1 MPISYL
7 LHAFTRSAT
16 HEARF
21 LHNNRWDF
29 ANLFWLP
36 LGLIFLVWWIFSKAY
51 ITDVPIG
58 IIDQSHSPQSAT
70 LIRYLD
76 ATPDLAVIQ
85 MLQSPAQAEQAIQ
98 TAQIYAVVEIPSDFA
113 TNLLAARP
121 APVVLDV
128 NAQFGTHSGIVQKGV
143 QAAIATFA
151 AGAEMQ
157 KNVKKGQAITQ
168 AKNTF
173 SPIQVQRIGLFNPT
187 NNYQQFLASTVI
199 PSLLHI
205 LAMVIGATTIGRELR
220 DKTLKEWYLSVS
232 QPRAKNQHL
241 NQRILENA
249 NLKNGDL
256 ETSHLDNGML
266 KTPFL
271 ENEHFEKST
280 LKNQNTPIIRP
291 DFWTL
296 VFALNGKLIF
306 PMLCYALWGA
316 VCFSLMAQVMPTRL
330 DSLAVTYACFL
341 ALMMVSFW
349 LGAIFTMGTY
359 SLRQGLSFTGFF
371 SAPSYAFAGVTFPYI
386 AISSSAKHWADML
399 PLTHYLKVQITQLQM
414 GAPLTMAIP
423 TLYGFVLA
431 VLGLMLVATKITQRT
446 FAHPE
451 KWGKR

>member
-1 MPISYL
+1 MPISHL

-58 IIDQSHSPQSAT
+58 IIDQSHSPQSAM

-220 DKTLKEWYLSVS
+220 DKTLKAWYLSVS

-241 NQRILENA
+241 NQRMLETTD
-249 NLKNGDL
+249 LKNGNL
-256 ETSHLDNGML
+256 ETSQLDNSM
-266 KTPFL
+266 
-271 ENEHFEKST
+271 
-280 LKNQNTPIIRP
+280 LKNQTTPLIRP

-316 VCFSLMAQVMPTRL
+316 VCLSLMAQVMPTRL

-386 AISSSAKHWADML
+386 AISSSAKHWANML

-414 GAPLTMAIP
+414 GAPLAMAIP

-431 VLGLMLVATKITQRT
+431 VLSLMLVATKITQRT